1 MISEKRH
8 TDYQE
13 ENVICVITCFHD
25 NAAPAL
31 GTYACPGGEAI
42 IALDA
47 VLIEGMTREAKR
59 RDQ

>member
-1 MISEKRH
+1 MIMLA
-8 TDYQE
+8 
-13 ENVICVITCFHD
+13 

-59 RDQ
+59 

>member
-1 MISEKRH
+1 MIMLA
-8 TDYQE
+8 
-13 ENVICVITCFHD
+13 

-42 IALDA
+42 ITLDA